1 MMKDSNGGMHQQ
13 QEEEEEEEIKKKKK
27 RVYRGS
33 TLVPTL
39 FAKSLSMLEFLG

>member
-13 QEEEEEEEIKKKKK
+13 QEEEEEEEIKKKK
-27 RVYRGS
+27 RVHRGS

-39 FAKSLSMLEFLG
+39 FVKSVSMLEFLG

>member
-1 MMKDSNGGMHQQ
+1 MMKDSNGGIHQQ
-13 QEEEEEEEIKKKKK
+13 QEEEEEEEIKKKK